1 MLKKLIPS
9 LLIAGILVG
18 CSTEE
23 PTVEEE
29 STDSQEQVEEVVDEV
44 VGDEGVDGETVE
56 DKTVLT
62 TEDVESQLKLSFEGY
77 SGRGKMVVEN
87 DLETPLRNSGV
98 VVENNGFLKNGDVVT
113 LDLESGY
120 PNIFTELLENKNYEL
135 EEGFNPTFTVEGL
148 QGVAETGNDIT
159 NVDDIIRMAKED
171 YEARKK
177 GIKTTYKDELIGYWY
192 RDFPADEDERLYERS
207 VGRLIVL
214 YDMEKT
220 ISNGDVYKHVIPQ
233 EYTNILVDENGK
245 ADLSKMNDIDGKEDR
260 NKSVETVIAVLESEG
275 FEQFFVD

>member
-29 STDSQEQVEEVVDEV
+29 STDSQEQVEEVV
-44 VGDEGVDGETVE
+44 GDEGVDGETVE
-56 DKTVLT
+56 DKSVLT
-62 TEDVESQLKLSFEGY
+62 TEDVESQLKLSYEGY
-77 SGRGKMVVEN
+77 SGRGKMVVES

-98 VVENNGFLKNGDVVT
+98 EVENNGFLKNGDVVT
-113 LDLESGY
+113 LDLETGHTGA
-120 PNIFTELLENKNYEL
+120 FTELLENKNYEL

-148 QGVAETGNDIT
+148 QDVAETGNDIT

-171 YEARKK
+171 YEARKR

-233 EYTNILVDENGK
+233 EYTYILVDENGK
-245 ADLSKMNDIDGKEDR
+245 ADLSKMNDIDGKEQQ

>member
-1 MLKKLIPS
+1 MLKKLISS

-29 STDSQEQVEEVVDEV
+29 TTDSQEQVEEV

-77 SGRGKMVVEN
+77 SGRGKMVVES

-98 VVENNGFLKNGDVVT
+98 EVENNGFLKNGDVVT
-113 LDLESGY
+113 LDLETGHTGT
-120 PNIFTELLENKNYEL
+120 FTEWLENKNYEL

-148 QGVAETGNDIT
+148 QDVAETGNDIT

-171 YEARKK
+171 YESRKNRL
-177 GIKTTYKDELIGYWY
+177 KTTYKDELIGYWY
-192 RDFPADEDERLYERS
+192 RDFPSDEDERLYERS

-220 ISNGDVYKHVIPQ
+220 IGNGSVYKHVIPQ

-245 ADLSKMNDIDGKEDR
+245 ADLSKMNDIYGKEEH